1 MSYLSTASPAGC
13 SQERVMEEEIGKVE
27 VKLVG
32 VDGTGITGSGEVGIA
47 VSAKKSLT
55 SSRYVRVHNIV

>member
-13 SQERVMEEEIGKVE
+13 SQERVMEEEDGKIE

-47 VSAKKSLT
+47 VSAKRKAL
-55 SSRYVRVHNIV
+55 